1 MTQRDLSAT
10 GTPEVAPEPVARSTP
25 PGVAFEPAVVGAP
38 VGPVLGPRPRSR
50 VRWGIAVAVS
60 AAIVGVSAS
69 AAWLLTGQ
77 AAGTGLARWMPTDSV
92 LYAEARFD
100 LPGDQRQNLGA
111 SLAHLP
117 GFADQS
123 ILDQKLG
130 EVYDR
135 VIRAATQDRHDY
147 TTEIKPWFGGQVAL
161 AVVRPASVRPDPSSS
176 TGAARDPGSGLAA
189 VSVTDAPAAASWLT
203 KLLAESAPGYT
214 TETHAG
220 VSVDLVAAGSTTA
233 AAAVTGTVMLLGD
246 RASVEAALD
255 RNGANG
261 LAGVAQ
267 FQAAAASATADHL
280 VGGYVDMKRWFQ
292 LALGS
297 SRALAADPS
306 AVAALDAVSG
316 LLPDWV
322 EWTTRAESDA
332 LVSEAAMPH
341 NATLPWPANAPT
353 ALAAHVPA
361 SAIAMLDT
369 NAYGATLL
377 RTLQLYRGLPA
388 YEATLASLD
397 QAVAKLGG
405 YEKLLGWIGESAVV
419 VTHDGPTPA
428 GGIVIAPTDRAAAES
443 LATTVGN
450 LLALTGGSS
459 GVTTRQESYAGT
471 TVTIADL
478 DGAGSA
484 IGGSTLPI
492 PVGGRAEMAWAVTDQ
507 VVVIG
512 VGDAF
517 VKSVLDTTAGTS
529 LASNARF
536 SALVDRVGDHAG
548 LGYLDLTAI
557 REMIEAAVPAAQR
570 GRYDADVK
578 PYVVPFDALVAA
590 TRTGSDVDSGRLIVT
605 IRQP

>member
-10 GTPEVAPEPVARSTP
+10 ETPDGAPEPVARPTP
-25 PGVAFEPAVVGAP
+25 PGAAFEPAVVGAP

-50 VRWGIAVAVS
+50 VRWAIAVALS

-92 LYAEARFD
+92 LYAGARFD

-111 SLAHLP
+111 FLAHLP

-176 TGAARDPGSGLAA
+176 TASARDPGSGLAA

-267 FQAAAASATADHL
+267 FQAAVSAASATADHL

-353 ALAAHVPA
+353 ALAAHVPM
-361 SAIAMLDT
+361 STIAMLDT

-377 RTLQLYRGLPA
+377 KTVQLYRNIPA
-388 YEATLASLD
+388 YAATFASLD
-397 QAVAKLGG
+397 QVIAKLGG

-419 VTHDGPTPA
+419 ITRNGPTPA

-443 LATTVGN
+443 LATTLGN
-450 LLALTGGSS
+450 LLALMGGSS

-471 TVTIADL
+471 TITIADL
-478 DGAGSA
+478 GGASSA

-492 PVGGRAEMAWAVTDQ
+492 PVGGRAEIAWAVTDQ

-548 LGYLDLTAI
+548 LGYLDLTGI

-570 GRYDADVK
+570 GRYDTDVK
-578 PYVVPFDALVAA
+578 PYLVPFDALVAA
-590 TRTGSDVDSGRLIVT
+590 TRTGGDVDSGRLIVT
-605 IRQP
+605 IK